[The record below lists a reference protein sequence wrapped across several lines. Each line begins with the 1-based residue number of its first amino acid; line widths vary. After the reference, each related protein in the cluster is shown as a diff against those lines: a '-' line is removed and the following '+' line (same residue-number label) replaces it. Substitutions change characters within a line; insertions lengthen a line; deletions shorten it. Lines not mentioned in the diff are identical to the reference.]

1 MDKKIDQIDIDEATV
16 RYYKSGK
23 KVKKIQSTHF
33 DIIQIEEALHV
44 DIWSPSN
51 DPYEKNQ

>member
-33 DIIQIEEALHV
+33 DIIQIEKALHV
-44 DIWSPSN
+44 YIWSPSN

>member
-16 RYYKSGK
+16 KYYKSGK

-33 DIIQIEEALHV
+33 D
-44 DIWSPSN
+44 N
-51 DPYEKNQ
+51 DVVRIGGSYTVA